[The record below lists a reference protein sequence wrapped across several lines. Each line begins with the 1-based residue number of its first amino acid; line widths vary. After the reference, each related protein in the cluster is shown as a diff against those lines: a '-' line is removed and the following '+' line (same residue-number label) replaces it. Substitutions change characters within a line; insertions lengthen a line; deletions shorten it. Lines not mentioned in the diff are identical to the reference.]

1 MSNLLIKTFLSV
13 RIHLYF
19 ILLFIILCPD
29 NCDDFIQWHPLPP
42 NLVLSIS
49 ELILPNTIIK
59 QFEFL
64 NDVHVCV
71 KSIFL
76 SFTNFIQ

>member
-1 MSNLLIKTFLSV
+1 M
-13 RIHLYF
+13 YF

-29 NCDDFIQWHPLPP
+29 SCDDFMQWHPLPP
-42 NLVLSIS
+42 DLVLSIS
-49 ELILPNTIIK
+49 ELILPNTFIK

-64 NDVHVCV
+64 NNVHVSV

-76 SFTNFIQ
+76 SFTNFTQ